1 MEYRGFLAPAPHLY
15 EKTALLHLRDPSKAY
30 YDGIYRSLGGSLEG
44 PLPDIITG
52 AVPENSTHVYFKD
65 MIVAA
70 SDDSEEESE
79 PSERGATNQSG
90 SEANNGKA

>member
-1 MEYRGFLAPAPHLY
+1 M
-15 EKTALLHLRDPSKAY
+15 
-30 YDGIYRSLGGSLEG
+30 EG

-52 AVPENSTHVYFKD
+52 AAPENSTHVYFKD

-79 PSERGATNQSG
+79 PSERGGTNHSGERKHKVSAAFCASPLHLFFLALAGQQCVTFQHQSSCLTSG
-90 SEANNGKA
+90 HIGTLDL

>member
-1 MEYRGFLAPAPHLY
+1 MLCHIPGVPRPLQYI
-15 EKTALLHLRDPSKAY
+15 LLWH
-30 YDGIYRSLGGSLEG
+30 YRSLGGSLEG

-52 AVPENSTHVYFKD
+52 TVPENSTHVYFKD

-90 SEANNGKA
+90 SEANNGKG

>member
-1 MEYRGFLAPAPHLY
+1 M
-15 EKTALLHLRDPSKAY
+15 
-30 YDGIYRSLGGSLEG
+30 EG

-52 AVPENSTHVYFKD
+52 AAPENSTHVYFKD

-79 PSERGATNQSG
+79 PSERGGNTHSG
-90 SEANNGKA
+90 SEAPK

>member
-1 MEYRGFLAPAPHLY
+1 MFHIVIYNEWHTPLCKAILVPEITPCFPVSKFIGF
-15 EKTALLHLRDPSKAY
+15 R
-30 YDGIYRSLGGSLEG
+30 RSLGGSLEG

-52 AVPENSTHVYFKD
+52 TAPENSTHVYFKD

-79 PSERGATNQSG
+79 PSERGSLNYSG
-90 SEANNGKA
+90 GEGTK

>member
-1 MEYRGFLAPAPHLY
+1 MHPGQQMQS
-15 EKTALLHLRDPSKAY
+15 LLC
-30 YDGIYRSLGGSLEG
+30 RSLGGSLEG

-52 AVPENSTHVYFKD
+52 AAPENSTHVYFKD

-79 PSERGATNQSG
+79 PSERGGTNHSG
-90 SEANNGKA
+90 SESMK

>member
-1 MEYRGFLAPAPHLY
+1 M
-15 EKTALLHLRDPSKAY
+15 
-30 YDGIYRSLGGSLEG
+30 
-44 PLPDIITG
+44 PDIITG

-90 SEANNGKA
+90 SEANNGKT

>member
-1 MEYRGFLAPAPHLY
+1 M
-15 EKTALLHLRDPSKAY
+15 
-30 YDGIYRSLGGSLEG
+30 EG

-52 AVPENSTHVYFKD
+52 AAPENSTHVYFKD

-79 PSERGATNQSG
+79 PSERGGTTHSG
-90 SEANNGKA
+90 SEANKGSALHSPSLSNMPNLQSAWDAHQALSTPPLLRTLSP

>member
-1 MEYRGFLAPAPHLY
+1 M
-15 EKTALLHLRDPSKAY
+15 
-30 YDGIYRSLGGSLEG
+30 EG

-52 AVPENSTHVYFKD
+52 AAPENSTHVYFKD

-79 PSERGATNQSG
+79 PSERGGTTHSG
-90 SEANNGKA
+90 SEANKGSALHSPSCTEQHAQSAECGMRNQMLSTRPLL

>member
-1 MEYRGFLAPAPHLY
+1 MCENSSAASQ
-15 EKTALLHLRDPSKAY
+15 ACRDLSNAY
-30 YDGIYRSLGGSLEG
+30 YDGVHRSLGGSLEG

-90 SEANNGKA
+90 SEANNGKT